1 MSSQEKARRSL
12 GGGVLCGDGDGRGGW
27 RKAGGGSQRPGVER
41 LANPVK
47 NPTQEPQTGVLFLLV
62 VTLWS
67 AKKGPVMIHAMIDS
81 GATNNFIDREYADSL
96 GLQYHNFKNARVV
109 QAIDG
114 RPLKTGPVSQW
125 TEPTRMWIREHMEEI
140 SFFVTE
146 VPHFPVI
153 LGIPWLTLHDPN
165 ISWTN
170 RELQFASKYCQNHCL
185 VAKVCHATDAE
196 PILDFWDVFNE
207 KEAEKLPPHR
217 PYDCAIDLVEGAP
230 IPRGHLYSLT
240 EPEQE
245 ALREFIE
252 SNLRKG
258 FIRPSQSP
266 AASPVMFV
274 KKKSGDLRLVVDYRA
289 LNNITKRNR
298 YPLPLISDLLDRLRG
313 AKIYTKLDLQGAY
326 NLVRIREGDEWKTA
340 FQTKFGLFES
350 LVMNYGLSGAPATF
364 QHFVNDI
371 FQDYLDRFLIIYLDD
386 FLVFSRSQSEHEKH
400 VRMVL
405 QRLRDHG
412 LYAKLEKCAFDLQE
426 VDFLGYR
433 VSPQGLSM
441 DPAKVSAVLEWRAP
455 TNKKEVQRFLGFA
468 NYYRKFIPDF
478 ARWSD
483 PITSCIRGKQ
493 PFRWTEQ
500 AEKGFQQ
507 LKKLFT
513 TQPILQHPD
522 PKTPF
527 VVQADA
533 SDVAIGA
540 VLMQPVGEHLHSCA
554 FYSRQLTAPE
564 RNYTIWEKELLAI
577 KAAFEN
583 WRHWLE
589 GAKFPIEV
597 HTDHRNLEHLRTA
610 RKLNQR
616 QQRWALFFERFD
628 FQIHYVTPAQTK
640 QADALSRKPEYAA
653 GRRET
658 FESRLL
664 QPENFAT
671 LTVGNT
677 KSTQLN
683 QLPLLQDPFVLKKL
697 EPVNRRM
704 PGLKI
709 KFAKGYVFLSHLR
722 MGCYATEIMS
732 TSLQDQAEKRHF
744 IYVMT
749 ASQQD
754 ILDFSKPC
762 I

>member
-1 MSSQEKARRSL
+1 MQEEISKVDPPETLERLINHCLRAEVLLANKKQWLGGQSGRAGMRPPASTSIQPRPVWKSPPPAPNPMGSEEEPMQLGNVRPRLDVAEKARRQRLNLCWYCGNGGHLARECPAKRKRRPPWSRSRPRRL
-12 GGGVLCGDGDGRGGW
+12 GPSRRGKPATGR
-27 RKAGGGSQRPGVER
+27 REARQPGQKPHSR
-41 LANPVK
+41 AA
-47 NPTQEPQTGVLFLLV
+47 V

-96 GLQYHNFKNARVV
+96 GLQYHDFKNARVV

-170 RELQFASKYCQNHCL
+170 RELQFASKHCQNHCL

-196 PILDFWDVFNE
+196 PIITLPKKYSDFWDVFNE

-298 YPLPLISDLLDRLRG
+298 YPLPLITDLLDRLRG
-313 AKIYTKLDLQGAY
+313 AKVYTKLDLRGAY

-386 FLVFSRSQSEHEKH
+386 FLVFSRSQSEHENH

-441 DPAKVSAVLEWRAP
+441 DPAKFSAVLEWRAP
-455 TNKKEVQRFLGFA
+455 TNKKEVQCFLGFA

-513 TQPILQHPD
+513 IQPILQHPD

-527 VVQADA
+527 VV
-533 SDVAIGA
+533 
-540 VLMQPVGEHLHSCA
+540 
-554 FYSRQLTAPE
+554 
-564 RNYTIWEKELLAI
+564 
-577 KAAFEN
+577 
-583 WRHWLE
+583 
-589 GAKFPIEV
+589 
-597 HTDHRNLEHLRTA
+597 
-610 RKLNQR
+610 
-616 QQRWALFFERFD
+616 
-628 FQIHYVTPAQTK
+628 
-640 QADALSRKPEYAA
+640 
-653 GRRET
+653 
-658 FESRLL
+658 
-664 QPENFAT
+664 
-671 LTVGNT
+671 
-677 KSTQLN
+677 
-683 QLPLLQDPFVLKKL
+683 
-697 EPVNRRM
+697 
-704 PGLKI
+704 
-709 KFAKGYVFLSHLR
+709 
-722 MGCYATEIMS
+722 
-732 TSLQDQAEKRHF
+732 
-744 IYVMT
+744 
-749 ASQQD
+749 
-754 ILDFSKPC
+754 
-762 I
+762 

>member
-1 MSSQEKARRSL
+1 MSTGTRAEAQPLSYTISKDEFDRIRDTLRTQEGEIRGLKERGVRLPGLALPTKFSGEASKVHVFRRQCQAYIEARQAEFPQEEVKVAWIYSLLEGPAANWAMALFDAGSMHLSSAQNFLNHLKATWGIEDNVEAAGHKLRRLFQGDRPLSQYIAEFRVLAQNTGWNDIALRGQFREGLNIEMQEEISKVEPPNSLERLIDQCLRAGPACQQKTVAPRPEWKSRSETSRFRQYSATSSVETPTTSPIPQRKRGGANAVGQCAPQTRCCRKGPPPTFKPLLVLRERGPLRQRMSSQEKARRSL
-12 GGGVLCGDGDGRGGW
+12 GGGVLRGDGDGRGGW
-27 RKAGGGSQRPGVER
+27 SKAGGGSQRPGVER

-96 GLQYHNFKNARVV
+96 GLQYHDFKNAQVV

-196 PILDFWDVFNE
+196 PIITLPKKYSDFWDVFNE

-289 LNNITKRNR
+289 LNNITKWNR

-313 AKIYTKLDLQGAY
+313 AKVYTKLDLRGAY

-340 FQTKFGLFES
+340 FQIKFGLFES

-412 LYAKLEKCAFDLQE
+412 LYAKLEKC
-426 VDFLGYR
+426 
-433 VSPQGLSM
+433 
-441 DPAKVSAVLEWRAP
+441 
-455 TNKKEVQRFLGFA
+455 
-468 NYYRKFIPDF
+468 
-478 ARWSD
+478 
-483 PITSCIRGKQ
+483 
-493 PFRWTEQ
+493 
-500 AEKGFQQ
+500 
-507 LKKLFT
+507 
-513 TQPILQHPD
+513 
-522 PKTPF
+522 
-527 VVQADA
+527 
-533 SDVAIGA
+533 
-540 VLMQPVGEHLHSCA
+540 
-554 FYSRQLTAPE
+554 
-564 RNYTIWEKELLAI
+564 
-577 KAAFEN
+577 
-583 WRHWLE
+583 
-589 GAKFPIEV
+589 
-597 HTDHRNLEHLRTA
+597 
-610 RKLNQR
+610 
-616 QQRWALFFERFD
+616 
-628 FQIHYVTPAQTK
+628 
-640 QADALSRKPEYAA
+640 
-653 GRRET
+653 
-658 FESRLL
+658 
-664 QPENFAT
+664 
-671 LTVGNT
+671 
-677 KSTQLN
+677 
-683 QLPLLQDPFVLKKL
+683 
-697 EPVNRRM
+697 
-704 PGLKI
+704 
-709 KFAKGYVFLSHLR
+709 
-722 MGCYATEIMS
+722 
-732 TSLQDQAEKRHF
+732 
-744 IYVMT
+744 
-749 ASQQD
+749 
-754 ILDFSKPC
+754 
-762 I
+762 